1 MANTLLEA
9 YKKRLAISEAVYSR
23 QHAGERMDS
32 NRKLVVAKVLHNTNQ
47 FLNEAFGS
55 EGGATQRSA
64 MGDY

>member
-23 QHAGERMDS
+23 QHDGERMDS

-47 FLNEAFGS
+47 FLKEAFGS
-55 EGGATQRSA
+55 ESGATQRSA